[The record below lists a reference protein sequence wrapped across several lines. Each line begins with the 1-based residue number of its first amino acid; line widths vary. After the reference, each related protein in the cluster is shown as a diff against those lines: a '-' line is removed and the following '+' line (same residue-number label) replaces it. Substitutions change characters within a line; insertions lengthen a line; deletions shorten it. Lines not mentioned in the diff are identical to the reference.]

1 MMANRLSSALK
12 IVPKSWMEQ
21 TPGGFFPPAMQPRA
35 HERASFA
42 SLHLTR
48 HDPHGGSELSKDT
61 TKFCASSPN
70 KPPRTSTGHWPAFK
84 ALRTAGCRT
93 VLRTALGVRLANFD
107 NSATP
112 AKKNR
117 CHLMRTACSVN
128 AYSSD
133 RHQQRP
139 VRHHRHFREL
149 ETPPPCRKST
159 TRFKQPQTTR
169 STRVYPS
176 FIYRLMIRFKTF
188 VLPYKASPAGG
199 LGGGWAGAREACTV
213 PSTAQRQPECSP
225 FHRGQGAVD
234 FFELAGLL
242 AYRLDNSCQLAG
254 HVVGLGCITVW

>member
-1 MMANRLSSALK
+1 MVAATFLWQRTVTHSSIGSVRDGVPRVIGRTADRKHAAQLLFVFIIEMMANRLSSALK

-93 VLRTALGVRLANFD
+93 VLRTALGVRLANLD

-133 RHQQRP
+133 RHQQR
-139 VRHHRHFREL
+139 L
-149 ETPPPCRKST
+149 
-159 TRFKQPQTTR
+159 
-169 STRVYPS
+169 
-176 FIYRLMIRFKTF
+176 
-188 VLPYKASPAGG
+188 
-199 LGGGWAGAREACTV
+199 ACTHDRHY
-213 PSTAQRQPECSP
+213 T
-225 FHRGQGAVD
+225 
-234 FFELAGLL
+234 
-242 AYRLDNSCQLAG
+242 
-254 HVVGLGCITVW
+254 